1 MLSAVSLLLIATASA
16 LSSAFTLVSTRIL
29 EDKRLLRPEEMSLM
43 LRIVTSAGDA
53 PATLAID
60 SMKLVCLSALNSAI
74 DSGRDNE
81 IVTTCVA
88 AMIAAGHVGVEE
100 GGGGDGAQSPPLGP
114 VKPLLQMHACFEE
127 LAERAVW
134 ELFGHIV
141 HPAEAA
147 FPAYFPATQSVQT
160 VEALAAAYLP
170 ALHSW
175 HTSVVAPTVGE
186 YFPAWHSSQA
196 ADPGATLY

>member
-1 MLSAVSLLLIATASA
+1 
-16 LSSAFTLVSTRIL
+16 
-29 EDKRLLRPEEMSLM
+29 
-43 LRIVTSAGDA
+43 LRIATSAGDA
-53 PATLAID
+53 PAALAID
-60 SMKLVCLSALNSAI
+60 SMKFCLRSLNSAI
-74 DSGRDNE
+74 DRGRDNE
-81 IVTTCVA
+81 RVTTCVA
-88 AMIAAGHVGVEE
+88 AMISAGHVGVEE

-127 LAERAVW
+127 LVW

-147 FPAYFPATQSVQT
+147 FPAYFPATQSVHT